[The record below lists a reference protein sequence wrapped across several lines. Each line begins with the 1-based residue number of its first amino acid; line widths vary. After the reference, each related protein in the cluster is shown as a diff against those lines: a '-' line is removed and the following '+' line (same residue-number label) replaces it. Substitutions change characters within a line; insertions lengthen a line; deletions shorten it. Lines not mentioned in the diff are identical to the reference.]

1 MLIGYFELYKGYIG
15 TIEYSSSEK
24 CYYGKI
30 ICDSLINY
38 EAENAI
44 KLYKEFKYAVDDY
57 IEFKEDIK
65 NG

>member
-1 MLIGYFELYKGYIG
+1 MLIGYFESYKGYIG

-38 EAENAI
+38 DAENAI

>member
-1 MLIGYFELYKGYIG
+1 MLIGYFAPYKSYKG
-15 TIEYSSSEK
+15 TIEYSIIDE

-65 NG
+65 NE